1 MSNTAGTYV
10 CNYLFYKVQYW
21 RHTEFPNLKG
31 GFIHIPYLPSQ
42 VLQSNQPSMSLNDIT
57 NAMMIMLE
65 TVIDYDG
72 LKDITS
78 LYD

>member
-1 MSNTAGTYV
+1 
-10 CNYLFYKVQYW
+10 
-21 RHTEFPNLKG
+21 
-31 GFIHIPYLPSQ
+31 
-42 VLQSNQPSMSLNDIT
+42 MSLNDIT